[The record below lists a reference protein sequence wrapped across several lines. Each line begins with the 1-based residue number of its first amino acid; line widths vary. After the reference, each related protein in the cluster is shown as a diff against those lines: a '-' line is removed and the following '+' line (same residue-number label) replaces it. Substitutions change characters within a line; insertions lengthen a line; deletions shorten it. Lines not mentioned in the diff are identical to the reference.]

1 MAATI
6 KDIAKFTGLGYAT
19 ISAYLNGV
27 KVREYNRVK
36 IENAIAE
43 LGYVR
48 NEYARGLKTHRSMT
62 IGILLPEIADTFFT
76 AIVKQMEDIFRKNG
90 YGIIVSDSKTNEE
103 MEKESLRFLVSK
115 MVDGMIIIPVSR
127 DGEIFNSVIDRDIPV
142 VLIDRLTAN
151 DRIPH
156 IVINNREIS
165 KKAIESLIEK
175 GHKNIALISGIPNIY
190 TAEERKAGYVDA
202 LMSIDNYKEEY
213 IFRGDFTMEGGYHA
227 MKEIIVNQEEI
238 TAVFVTNY
246 DMSLGAIIA
255 INEQGKNIPN
265 DYSFVAFD
273 NMELSKIFNPQLV
286 TINQPLKEIGQK
298 AAELLIDQINK
309 QEVEKL
315 IVYDAEIIKGNS
327 IKQLV

>member
-1 MAATI
+1 MDAKI
-6 KDIAKFTGLGYAT
+6 KDISKFTGLVYAT

-27 KVREYNRVK
+27 MVREYNRVK

>member
-27 KVREYNRVK
+27 KVRDYNRVK

-43 LGYVR
+43 LGYIR

-76 AIVKQMEDIFRKNG
+76 AIVKQMQDIFRKNG

-103 MEKESLRFLVSK
+103 MEKQSLQFLVSK
-115 MVDGMIIIPVSR
+115 MVDGMIVIPVSR
-127 DGEIFNSVIDRDIPV
+127 DGQIFNSVIDRNIPM
-142 VLIDRLTAN
+142 VLIDRLTSN
-151 DRIPH
+151 NRVPH

-165 KKAIESLIEK
+165 RKAIESLIEK
-175 GHKNIALISGIPNIY
+175 GHMNIALISGIPNIY
-190 TAEERKAGYVDA
+190 TAEERKAGYIDA
-202 LMSIDNYKEEY
+202 VMSIDNYKEEY
-213 IFRGDFTMEGGYHA
+213 IFRGDFTLEGGYHA
-227 MKEIIVNQEEI
+227 MKQIIADYQEI

-265 DYSFVAFD
+265 DYSFIAFD
-273 NMELSKIFNPQLV
+273 NMELSKIFNPQLI
-286 TINQPLKEIGQK
+286 TINQPLKQIGQK
-298 AAELLIDQINK
+298 AAELLISQINK

-315 IVYDAEIIKGNS
+315 IVYDGEIIKGNS
-327 IKQLV
+327 IKNLV